1 MTEKKY
7 HLALRVY
14 HDKGPSVALADA
26 IVAALRHFDGGF
38 ETLSNRNIEYKV
50 EKIDGT
56 DDAMITATLTVP
68 DASRVRRYNL
78 GEDFTEDPE
87 GFWVR
92 WVDVKDLLDR
102 GTQ

>member
-1 MTEKKY
+1 VSEKKY
-7 HLALRVY
+7 RLAVAVSHPGGDSLEFAKGIVRVL
-14 HDKGPSVALADA
+14 DRFDA
-26 IVAALRHFDGGF
+26 GF
-38 ETLSNRNIEYKV
+38 ETLSNRNISYDV

-56 DDAMITATLTVP
+56 DDAMIVATLTVP

-92 WVDVKDLLDR
+92 CVDVKDLIS
-102 GTQ
+102 

>member
-7 HLALRVY
+7 RLAVAVSHLDGDSLEFANSIVRVL
-14 HDKGPSVALADA
+14 DRFDA
-26 IVAALRHFDGGF
+26 GF
-38 ETLSNRNIEYKV
+38 ETLSNRNIAYRV
-50 EKIDGT
+50 EKIDNT
-56 DDAMITATLTVP
+56 NDAMIVATLTVP

-92 WVDVKDLLDR
+92 WVDVKDLIS
-102 GTQ
+102 